1 MGKYRIKSVKYRDYS
16 IHDEGDIR
24 SIDIIELEPLDQE
37 SDICNKDEPK
47 TYFTKE
53 EREQIQKQRGKTQK
67 KYKLVEVS
75 EPKEEM
81 YPCDKCGKLRTKA
94 EGGTI
99 FTVCDECWDKKDEPK
114 EETLEEKFYNHLKSG
129 FLRFYNS
136 EDKEVQKETARRS
149 AKIAKEYYQ
158 EHPENINCIKKS
170 EAIRQMIAN
179 NKKLMK
185 GMVSHAEV
193 LKVFDEASSTGIM
206 VHRDKET
213 TSITYPIAQIRK
225 ALKEMKC

>member
-37 SDICNKDEPK
+37 SDICNKDK
-47 TYFTKE
+47 
-53 EREQIQKQRGKTQK
+53 
-67 KYKLVEVS
+67 
-75 EPKEEM
+75 
-81 YPCDKCGKLRTKA
+81 
-94 EGGTI
+94 
-99 FTVCDECWDKKDEPK
+99 PK

-225 ALKEMKC
+225 ALEDISC

>member
-37 SDICNKDEPK
+37 SDICNKDEPSI
-47 TYFTKE
+47 TE
-53 EREQIQKQRGKTQK
+53 PMK
-67 KYKLVEVS
+67 KLTDEWI
-75 EPKEEM
+75 
-81 YPCDKCGKLRTKA
+81 DKHCC
-94 EGGTI
+94 
-99 FTVCDECWDKKDEPK
+99 VEPK

-149 AKIAKEYYQ
+149 AKIAKEHFQ
-158 EHPENINCIKKS
+158 KKPEEIGVTEYWKEKCAILEEEREKWWSKADKPDDIYFTQDALTGRVSLDKINKIVFQDSKS
-170 EAIRQMIAN
+170 LFYFNRWW
-179 NKKLMK
+179 
-185 GMVSHAEV
+185 V
-193 LKVFDEASSTGIM
+193 
-206 VHRDKET
+206 DKD
-213 TSITYPIAQIRK
+213 SIRK

>member
-37 SDICNKDEPK
+37 SDICNKDK
-47 TYFTKE
+47 
-53 EREQIQKQRGKTQK
+53 
-67 KYKLVEVS
+67 
-75 EPKEEM
+75 
-81 YPCDKCGKLRTKA
+81 
-94 EGGTI
+94 
-99 FTVCDECWDKKDEPK
+99 PK

-149 AKIAKEYYQ
+149 AKIAKEHFQ
-158 EHPENINCIKKS
+158 KKPEEIGVTEYWKEKCAILEEEREKWWSKADKPDDIYFTQDALTGRVSLDKINKIVFQDSKS
-170 EAIRQMIAN
+170 LFYFNRWW
-179 NKKLMK
+179 
-185 GMVSHAEV
+185 V
-193 LKVFDEASSTGIM
+193 
-206 VHRDKET
+206 DKD
-213 TSITYPIAQIRK
+213 SIRK